1 MTSDDM
7 MSDDLL
13 FDDLSRKTESKV
25 DNKLISKSKRGGLK
39 DGFKKGKVVNEVLD
53 KPTIMNL
60 YKMITD
66 HIIAYVNGSV
76 SAGKESVL
84 FWGVDENDV
93 SVALKIYLVSTANFK
108 KREPYITGDPRFSH
122 LKKGT
127 KNLVYLWARKEFR
140 NLSQCHDAG
149 IPVPRP
155 LYLKKN
161 ILVMEF
167 VGKNGTPCKSLL
179 KSEMDEDDY
188 NQAISIIKD
197 LYHKAK
203 LVHGD
208 YSEYN
213 IFKTENGLVV
223 FDMGSAVDLRHPN
236 AQEFLKRD
244 INNITRFFNKRGIT
258 VEDPDKLF
266 EEIIK

>member
-1 MTSDDM
+1 MTDTISKK
-7 MSDDLL
+7 L
-13 FDDLSRKTESKV
+13 ESKI
-25 DNKLISKSKRGGLK
+25 DNKLISKSKRSPLE

-53 KPTIMNL
+53 KPTVMTL

-66 HIIAYVNGSV
+66 HIIAYVNGSI
-76 SAGKESVL
+76 SAGKESVV
-84 FWGVDENDV
+84 FWGVDENNV
-93 SVALKIYLVSTANFK
+93 NVALKIYLVSTSNFK

-149 IPVPRP
+149 IPVPKP
-155 LYLKKN
+155 IHVANNVLA
-161 ILVMEF
+161 MEF
-167 VGKNGTPCKSLL
+167 IGENGAPCKSLL
-179 KSEMDEDDY
+179 ISEVDENDY

-208 YSEYN
+208 FSEYN
-213 IFKTENGLVV
+213 IFKTDKGLIV
-223 FDMGSAVDLRHPN
+223 FDLGSAVDLRHPN

-244 INNITRFFNKRGIT
+244 IYNITRFFNKRGIS
-258 VEDPDKLF
+258 VENSDELF
-266 EEIIK
+266 EEIVK

>member
-1 MTSDDM
+1 MTDI
-7 MSDDLL
+7 
-13 FDDLSRKTESKV
+13 LSKKLESKI
-25 DNKLISKSKRGGLK
+25 DNKLISKSKRKHLE

-53 KPTIMNL
+53 KPTVMTL

-140 NLSQCHDAG
+140 NLSQCYDAG

-155 LYLKKN
+155 LHLKKN

-179 KSEMDEDDY
+179 NSEMDEDDY

-223 FDMGSAVDLRHPN
+223 FDIGSAFDLRHPN

-266 EEIIK
+266 EDIIK

>member
-1 MTSDDM
+1 M
-7 MSDDLL
+7 
-13 FDDLSRKTESKV
+13 
-25 DNKLISKSKRGGLK
+25 
-39 DGFKKGKVVNEVLD
+39 
-53 KPTIMNL
+53 
-60 YKMITD
+60 
-66 HIIAYVNGSV
+66 
-76 SAGKESVL
+76 
-84 FWGVDENDV
+84 DEN
-93 SVALKIYLVSTANFK
+93 
-108 KREPYITGDPRFSH
+108 
-122 LKKGT
+122 
-127 KNLVYLWARKEFR
+127 
-140 NLSQCHDAG
+140 
-149 IPVPRP
+149 
-155 LYLKKN
+155 
-161 ILVMEF
+161 
-167 VGKNGTPCKSLL
+167 
-179 KSEMDEDDY
+179 DY

-266 EEIIK
+266 EDIIK